1 MDSWLS
7 HQKKRKVKRQTERN
21 SPKKPNEGTPDWK
34 NALGKKHEHYWDVI
48 IFCRD
53 LCPDKS

>member
-1 MDSWLS
+1 LVITS
-7 HQKKRKVKRQTERN
+7 KKRKVKRQTERN

-53 LCPDKS
+53 LSPDKS